1 MVLVHHRQL
10 PAASSRDGEMVIWV
24 YGFPSRWW
32 SLAKTKTTIQVESRL
47 LEQFR
52 GLAASKHGGSRALSS
67 ELEEAIRAF
76 SPQEVIRSLATRL
89 GLKIDRYPSL
99 EEVARDRPR
108 VNVSA
113 AEVLRELRDHRV
125 ESLP

>member
-1 MVLVHHRQL
+1 M
-10 PAASSRDGEMVIWV
+10 
-24 YGFPSRWW
+24 
-32 SLAKTKTTIQVESRL
+32 
-47 LEQFR
+47 
-52 GLAASKHGGSRALSS
+52 SS